1 MSTFIAPPELR
12 ELAHRYAFAVDR
24 RDVAALVPLFTA
36 DGAVRGYGANL
47 IDYTG
52 AARLAAMMDDLAM
65 FDMTMHNVF
74 NQLFERDGG
83 ADGDGTVSGITY
95 CIASHLL
102 PGDNPTLVDMAIW
115 YHDRFALEN
124 GSWKF
129 AERRLEVRWTE
140 NRTARRFDPAM
151 MSGSAESLQ

>member
-36 DGAVRGYGANL
+36 DGAVRGYGANP

-74 NQLFERDGG
+74 NQLFEP
-83 ADGDGTVSGITY
+83 AADGTVSGITY

-102 PGDNPTLVDMAIW
+102 PGESPTLVDMAIW
-115 YHDRFALEN
+115 YHDRFAQES
-124 GSWKF
+124 GAWKF

-140 NRTARRFDPAM
+140 NRTARHFDPAM
-151 MSGSAESLQ
+151 MSGSAESLR